1 MAMNQL
7 SPVCLVVG
15 LYWALLAGRLFIMDR
30 AGQPA
35 RGPVSPLYRFPL
47 ATALLA
53 LAISVPTTLQ
63 FFFPIV
69 LSALRRDYAR
79 FLAGDWWRLITPL
92 FVQDTGLAGACF
104 NIVTLL
110 LVGATA
116 EKLWGARRKLVI
128 FFVGALVGEV
138 VGFAWQPIGAG
149 NSVGNSSLAASM
161 ASVCLLS
168 SASRKTQF
176 CALRALSAD
185 ALLLVLKDIHG
196 AARQRASCWRWC

>member
-7 SPVCLVVG
+7 SPVCLIVG
-15 LYWALLAGRLFIMDR
+15 LYSALLAGRLFIMDR

-35 RGPVSPLYRFPL
+35 GGPVSPLYRFPL

-63 FFFPIV
+63 FFFPVV

-79 FLAGDWWRLITPL
+79 FLAGD
-92 FVQDTGLAGACF
+92 
-104 NIVTLL
+104 
-110 LVGATA
+110 
-116 EKLWGARRKLVI
+116 
-128 FFVGALVGEV
+128 V

-149 NSVGNSSLAASM
+149 NSVGNFSLAVSM
-161 ASVCLLS
+161 ASLCLLS
-168 SASRKTQF
+168 SASRKTLVF
-176 CALRALSAD
+176 ALLALGAD

-196 AARQRASCWRWC
+196 AAAAAGILLAVVLTSPASFHRSSPETE